1 MFKQLFITLMS
12 ALLILAGVKPS
23 MAGTIIENV
32 ARTGKLTVGTSFD
45 LIPYAYFNEKEELDG
60 YSIDIIKLIQKE
72 LEKELGRSVELNFVE
87 ANSVREAIPKMII
100 GEIDITCNT
109 VFTWERD
116 KYVDY
121 TMTYSLSGIRMLLPK
136 GSTLA
141 SANSW
146 AGKKIGVPPVT
157 FVEDAVQLVHP
168 DATLV
173 EIGNVK
179 EGITALG
186 EGKIDA
192 LAGDAVILDGLRQEI
207 DPDGFEFFPKF
218 SENPYARYG
227 VACMVPENNSTFLYI
242 ANYTIAK
249 MMEGYLVGDKATV
262 DMVNK
267 WIGPESVITIIEPS
281 TIKEF
286 YQNNMI
292 NYEQIPF
299 TAQ

>member
-1 MFKQLFITLMS
+1 MLKKLFPTLIS
-12 ALLILAGVKPS
+12 VLLMLVGIKPT
-23 MAGTIIENV
+23 MAGTVIENV

-72 LEKELGRSVELNFVE
+72 LEKELGRSIELIFVE
-87 ANSVREAIPKMII
+87 ANSVREAIPKMIN
-100 GEIDITCNT
+100 GEIDITCNK

-121 TMTYSLSGIRMLLPK
+121 TMRYSLSGIRMLLPK
-136 GSTLA
+136 GSSLA
-141 SANSW
+141 SDNSW
-146 AGKKIGVPPVT
+146 AGKKIGVPPHA
-157 FVEDAVQLVHP
+157 FVKDALQLVHP
-168 DATLV
+168 DVTLV
-173 EIGNVK
+173 QMDDVK
-179 EGITALG
+179 EAISALKD
-186 EGKIDA
+186 GKIDA
-192 LAGDAVILDGLRQEI
+192 LAGDSVILDGIRQEI

-227 VACMVPENNSTFLYI
+227 VACMVPENNSTFLHI

-281 TIKEF
+281 AIREF
-286 YQNNMI
+286 YQNTMI
-292 NYEQIPF
+292 NHEQIPF
-299 TAQ
+299 PAE